1 MNITSRQLK
10 AFLLTARHQSFSR
23 AAEELFISQ
32 SGMSVLI
39 RELEEQ
45 LGFRLFERTTRR
57 VTLTE
62 FGSRFLPIADR
73 SVVELEEAAA
83 SIGRS
88 ASAASRR
95 LAIGATPLIAGKL
108 LPAAIMEYAR
118 RDPALEIVLY
128 DGDRTQLVSAVSAGK
143 IDLALGCFLQPVPG
157 MRRTPLYRFTLM
169 VIQSA
174 AQAARLARSPRWE
187 DLVACRLLGAPRDNP
202 IQQLVEQQLESLG
215 RERPPE
221 VRLNYFETLIAMAA
235 VGSGVAVLPTFCI
248 PACRDY
254 KVAIHPLTDPVIPI
268 ELFHIS
274 NRARKLPPAAD
285 GFTAFLTRYIAEWAE
300 PWSQPALGQAA

>member
-23 AAEELFISQ
+23 AAEQLFITQ

-73 SVVELEEAAA
+73 SLLELEAAA
-83 SIGRS
+83 ANIGRS
-88 ASAASRR
+88 ASAANRR

-108 LPAAIMEYAR
+108 LPAVISEYAK
-118 RDPALEIVLY
+118 RDPGLDVILH
-128 DGDRTQLVSAVSAGK
+128 DGDRAQLVAGLIAGE

-157 MRRTPLYRFTLM
+157 MRRAPLYRFSLM
-169 VIQSA
+169 VIQPA
-174 AQAARLARSPRWE
+174 TEAARLARAPRWD
-187 DLVACRLLGAPRDNP
+187 DLVDRRLLGGSPEDP
-202 IQQLVEQQLESLG
+202 IQQLIDRQLQRLG
-215 RERPPE
+215 RRDEPE
-221 VRLNYFETLIAMAA
+221 MRFNYFETQIAMVEAGAGIA
-235 VGSGVAVLPTFCI
+235 VIPSFCI
-248 PACRDY
+248 PACREHG
-254 KVAIHPLTDPVIPI
+254 VAMSPLTDPVVPVDLYQIA
-268 ELFHIS
+268 S
-274 NRARKLPPAAD
+274 RGRKLPAGAED
-285 GFTAFLTRYIAEWAE
+285 FTAFLTSYIAEWAQ
-300 PWSQPALGQAA
+300 PWSPAVIQAA